1 MCSLGSRLQ
10 SARVISSPSKNLR
23 LETLTSSMLL
33 WSISSGSGERRYS
46 SSFCSVFSSP
56 RSRAAMRPTINVV
69 KTLKTK
75 SFSSLCFQYE
85 QIILFFFSFSFLF
98 SSHFWRFLYHSCHI
112 FIHHMRAAFHQETS
126 PLCAWII
133 MNSWTQTNTIYY
145 RSYLK

>member
-85 QIILFFFSFSFLF
+85 QIIHFFFLLFFSFLLTLLEVSLPQLSYIHPPHEGSISSRDESFVCMDNYEF
-98 SSHFWRFLYHSCHI
+98 
-112 FIHHMRAAFHQETS
+112 
-126 PLCAWII
+126 
-133 MNSWTQTNTIYY
+133 MNTN
-145 RSYLK
+145 